1 MSDLLKTIRQILFTV
16 DISGSFSTFPEFF
29 SWLRR
34 FPLVHQPAILKQSK
48 IGELSY
54 QTITFSDIQTHMSGN
69 FGHIYTIQRYD
80 GSSSK
85 PAFMKA
91 SPEHPNTVYIES
103 LMQCIAHA
111 TLSYFGLPH
120 AVPRVLDIV
129 KHPGVGMVATFEK
142 IPGACLLAEY
152 LKSSFDWN
160 IPTLENDKK
169 IFGLLAQVATYLA
182 ILESSI
188 GMNHRDINSTNILM
202 VDPNQPVH
210 HTMSTGAYNWT
221 IHADQQ
227 AILIDFGFACI
238 GKPGGEMILSAGELL
253 PEIDFCP
260 KEGRDLFLFFA
271 NLWNIPAFRNSLTEI
286 GVQCFKR
293 WLRDTSS
300 TRWADWLETPD
311 DQNMVSMY
319 LLTNVS
325 QFRSQS
331 CQPYQVLEDIS
342 KLYGSIVEF
351 HQVTRPS
358 TPYP

>member
-1 MSDLLKTIRQILFTV
+1 MSDLLMTIRQILFTV

-34 FPLVHQPAILKQSK
+34 FPIVHRPAILKQSK
-48 IGELSY
+48 LGELSY
-54 QTITFSDIQTHMSGN
+54 KSITFSDIQSHMSGN
-69 FGHIYTIQRYD
+69 FGHIYTIQRYNET
-80 GSSSK
+80 SSQ
-85 PAFMKA
+85 PAFMKV

-103 LMQCIAHA
+103 VLQCIAHA
-111 TLSYFGLPH
+111 TLTYYGLPH

-129 KHPGVGMVATFEK
+129 QHPTIGMVATFAK
-142 IPGACLLAEY
+142 IPGACLLADY
-152 LKSSFDWN
+152 LQNSFQWN
-160 IPTLENDKK
+160 ISSLENDKK
-169 IFGLLAQVATYLA
+169 IFGILAQVATYLA
-182 ILESSI
+182 ILESAI

-202 VDPNQPVH
+202 VDPSQPVH
-210 HTMSTGAYNWT
+210 HTVDTNLYTWT
-221 IHADQQ
+221 IQADQQ

-238 GKPGGEMILSAGELL
+238 GKPGGETVLSAGELL

-271 NLWNIPAFRNSLTEI
+271 NLWNIEAFRNSLTEQ
-286 GVQCFKR
+286 GVQLFKR

-325 QFRSQS
+325 QFRSES

-342 KLYGSIVEF
+342 KLYGGIVQIHERK
-351 HQVTRPS
+351 RPS